1 LDNVKAVARTQWAA
15 LTAGEIM
22 TPVSTLPLADAD
34 DDLWSLI
41 ERMNS
46 DGVSEVPVVENG
58 NLLGLITRDGLL
70 NHLRLRSEF
79 AA

>member
-1 LDNVKAVARTQWAA
+1 MT
-15 LTAGEIM
+15 TGEIM
-22 TPVSTLPLADAD
+22 TPVSMLPLVDAD

-41 ERMNS
+41 ERMNE
-46 DGVSEVPVVENG
+46 DGVSEVPVVDNG

-70 NHLRLRSEF
+70 NHLRLRSEL